1 MFHPLDHPLERGWV
15 GRIEGDRVVHL
26 AAQTLQSFFTGGGT
40 AREHAVYPLDGVRLL
55 APVLQ
60 PPAVRI
66 FESQEVFAFAN
77 PAAVAGPGTAVSA
90 PLTTSDKVSQAARAG
105 GSQAP
110 SDKVSQAARAGGS
123 QAARAGGSQAPSDKV
138 SQGGLTLLP
147 RLAAVIG
154 ADGVIGGFTAL
165 LDWRAPAR
173 PAPKDSDFA
182 LGLGPLVVTPDE
194 LDPEGL
200 AASIRV
206 DGGERLRGRFTGF
219 DWEAARALAAAGTSL
234 RPGDLLAGPCLAEVA
249 EIGPGAMVEL
259 EVEGI
264 GVLAQAVEG

>member
-1 MFHPLDHPLERGWV
+1 
-15 GRIEGDRVVHL
+15 
-26 AAQTLQSFFTGGGT
+26 
-40 AREHAVYPLDGVRLL
+40 
-55 APVLQ
+55 
-60 PPAVRI
+60 
-66 FESQEVFAFAN
+66 
-77 PAAVAGPGTAVSA
+77 
-90 PLTTSDKVSQAARAG
+90 
-105 GSQAP
+105 
-110 SDKVSQAARAGGS
+110 
-123 QAARAGGSQAPSDKV
+123 
-138 SQGGLTLLP
+138 LTLLP

-154 ADGVIGGFTAL
+154 ADGVIGGFTAM

-173 PAPKDSDFA
+173 PAPKDRDFA

-200 AASIRV
+200 AASVRV

-219 DWEAARALAAAGTSL
+219 AWEAARALAAAGTSL